1 MFVVVSG
8 MAVFVVKPGMT
19 VFVVEVAGVAVF
31 VAEGP
36 GMD

>member
-1 MFVVVSG
+1 MVEVPGVTVFVVV
-8 MAVFVVKPGMT
+8 PGMT